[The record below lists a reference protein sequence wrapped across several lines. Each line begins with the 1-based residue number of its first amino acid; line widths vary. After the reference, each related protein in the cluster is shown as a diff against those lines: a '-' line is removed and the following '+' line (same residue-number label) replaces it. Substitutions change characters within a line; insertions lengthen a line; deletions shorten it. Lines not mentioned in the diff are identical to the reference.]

1 MSRRPPRSPR
11 SLPPEGVGQSLG
23 TARRDWRCAALI
35 MLALV
40 AGAAAAQSMMPAQR
54 EALNAAER
62 WLVPVDSERYTD
74 AWAMASDT
82 FKGQVSR
89 QAFRD
94 GIARIRKDYGK
105 VVTRSGE
112 KMAFKGEV
120 PAPDQ
125 PDAQAKP
132 GTEVAILFETKFA
145 GNKKASE
152 EVTMVLEKDGIRRT
166 AGYYVK

>member
-1 MSRRPPRSPR
+1 MSKRLPCSRRA
-11 SLPPEGVGQSLG
+11 VV
-23 TARRDWRCAALI
+23 
-35 MLALV
+35 LALAFI

-62 WLVPVDSERYTD
+62 WLVPIDSERYTD

-82 FKGQVSR
+82 FKAQVTR

-94 GIARIRKDYGK
+94 GIAKIRKDYGK

-112 KMAFKGEV
+112 KMAFKGDM

-125 PDAQAKP
+125 PDAQPKP

-152 EVTMVLEKDGIRRT
+152 ELTMVLEKDGIWRT
-166 AGYYVK
+166 AGYYIR